1 MSSESLK
8 AGSEQ
13 ESQESQRSQDS
24 HDDCRRLTR
33 SADELPL
40 RTSNHAVPSLPNI
53 VLGTYPREI
62 VQKTYADLYAASY
75 SDSESDDSDTA
86 SNKDRDKTAGSLCA
100 PSTGSPPIE
109 AKVLRFQ
116 TAAPRLPVVRVGAA
130 RLSEMMMYNRRTAT
144 EAAAAVPTQPD
155 PADNGDGIGRQK
167 STRKAP
173 ADRDGEAGADSERAV
188 PAPLGDHIP
197 QPPDNMSL
205 SSHAG
210 CISRASYDQIS
221 VNAVQ
226 IPPTLIRP
234 GDMQEGDE
242 YNGLLAPGAY
252 ADDKQKAKADGKT
265 PFHALLQLLR
275 RNDADAEANMFKPV
289 VLSSGA
295 KKSRHPNAEDP
306 FAVDAFEET
315 DRDQF
320 MSKFPFCCCPA
331 KYCVAV
337 GFVVVLV
344 GALLGFF
351 VWPRMPTISI
361 NSLTPLAPASITY
374 DMQRSLFGIHMPL
387 QVSYEIHSGNFY
399 KLQVSRIHVLGFDGV
414 TGNKIIDTTVK
425 NVPVKPLRL
434 QFHRA
439 NTAVHYLTSDMA
451 DPALVD
457 LFGKCAPRSA
467 LRQARLIDSQ
477 TSGRPGALTIRFQ
490 IKVNVVNL
498 GWITQPIV
506 TLNQNV
512 NCPE

>member
-1 MSSESLK
+1 MR
-8 AGSEQ
+8 AGN
-13 ESQESQRSQDS
+13 R
-24 HDDCRRLTR
+24 
-33 SADELPL
+33 
-40 RTSNHAVPSLPNI
+40 AVLSLPNI
-53 VLGTYPREI
+53 ALGTYPREL

-86 SNKDRDKTAGSLCA
+86 SNKEKTHGELGAA
-100 PSTGSPPIE
+100 STGSPPME

-116 TAAPRLPVVRVGAA
+116 SAAPRLPVVRVGAA
-130 RLSEMMMYNRRTAT
+130 RLSEMMMYNRRTT
-144 EAAAAVPTQPD
+144 TNTTSAAAPVTADLPD
-155 PADNGDGIGRQK
+155 SSDKTRDINRQK
-167 STRKAP
+167 STKKMTSG
-173 ADRDGEAGADSERAV
+173 RDGEVEAENENAV
-188 PAPLGDHIP
+188 AALQGDHVP
-197 QPPDNMSL
+197 QLPDNMSVH
-205 SSHAG
+205 SHA
-210 CISRASYDQIS
+210 ISNLRASCDQIS

-226 IPPTLIRP
+226 IPPMQIRS
-234 GDMQEGDE
+234 GDMREGEE

-275 RNDADAEANMFKPV
+275 RSDADSEANMFKPV

-295 KKSRHPNAEDP
+295 KKGRQANTEDP
-306 FAVDAFEET
+306 FAIDAFEET

-331 KYCVAV
+331 KYCVAI
-337 GFVVVLV
+337 GFVVIIV

-361 NSLTPLAPASITY
+361 NSLTPLAPARITY
-374 DMQRSLFGIHMPL
+374 DMQRSLFGMHMPL
-387 QVSYEIHSGNFY
+387 QISYEIHSGNFY
-399 KLQVSRIHVLGFDGV
+399 KLQISRIHVLGFDGV

-467 LRQARLIDSQ
+467 LRQARLIDS
-477 TSGRPGALTIRFQ
+477 
-490 IKVNVVNL
+490 
-498 GWITQPIV
+498 
-506 TLNQNV
+506 
-512 NCPE
+512 